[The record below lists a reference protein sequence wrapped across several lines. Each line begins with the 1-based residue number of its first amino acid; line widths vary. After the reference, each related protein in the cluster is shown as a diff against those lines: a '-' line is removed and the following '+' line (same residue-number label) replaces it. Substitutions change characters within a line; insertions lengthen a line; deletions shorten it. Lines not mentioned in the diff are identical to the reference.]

1 VTETLAPSSLLD
13 RADRVFPSGALGTF
27 LLPEAVDFAVARG
40 AGAHVWS
47 SDGTEYIDYVLGSG
61 PMIVGHAHPAVNE
74 AIATQ
79 AKAGTTYYTLNEPA
93 IELGERILDVF
104 PQDSRILFTS
114 SGSEATFYAMRLAR
128 AFTGRERI
136 IKFAGAYHGHQDYA
150 MPAAF
155 ASAAEGPAKPASA
168 GIPAAVAAATSVA
181 EFNDLE
187 SVKAIFEAHPS
198 EVAAVIVEPFQR
210 VMEPIDGFL
219 SRLEELCHANGALL
233 IADEVVTGFRFHYGP
248 AQQVYGFTADL
259 TALGKIIGGGL
270 PVAAVV
276 GRADVMALAD
286 ARKRTAP
293 NYVYASGTLNG
304 YALGAAAGLATLDIL
319 SAPGAYERLNDVGER
334 LRSGLREAA
343 RSRSRQ
349 ATVVGR
355 GPMFHILFDAPP
367 TIRTSADL
375 AKVDRATGV
384 KFGTELIRRGVLV
397 NPQQRSYVSL
407 AHTDEDVEV
416 TTRRFAEAMS
426 ALG

>member
-1 VTETLAPSSLLD
+1 MTETLAPNALLG

-27 LLPEAVDFAVARG
+27 LLPDVVNFSVERG
-40 AGAHVWS
+40 SGSHVWS
-47 SDGTEYIDYVLGSG
+47 SDGIEYIDYVLGSG

-79 AKAGTTYYTLNEPA
+79 ASSGTTFYTLNEPA
-93 IELGERILDVF
+93 IELAERILEVF
-104 PQDSRILFTS
+104 PPDSRILFTS

-128 AFTGRERI
+128 AFTGRERV

-155 ASAAEGPAKPASA
+155 ASPAERPARPASA
-168 GIPAAVAAATSVA
+168 GIPAAVAATTSVA
-181 EFNDLE
+181 EFNDLA
-187 SVKAIFEAHPS
+187 SVEAIFRAHPG

-210 VMEPIDGFL
+210 VMEPIEGFL
-219 SRLEELCHANGALL
+219 PALVELCHANDALL
-233 IADEVVTGFRFHYGP
+233 IADEVVTGFRFHYGM

-259 TALGKIIGGGL
+259 TAMGKIIGGGL
-270 PVAAVV
+270 PMAAVA
-276 GRADVMALAD
+276 GRAGVMALAD
-286 ARKRTAP
+286 ARKRTAE

-319 SAPGAYERLNDVGER
+319 RAPGAYERLNDAGER

-343 RSRSRQ
+343 AGRH
-349 ATVVGR
+349 ATVIGR
-355 GPMFHILFDAPP
+355 GPMFHILFGAPP
-367 TIRTSADL
+367 AIRTSADL
-375 AKVDRATGV
+375 AKVDRPAGV
-384 KFGTELIRRGVLV
+384 RFGTELVRRGILV

-407 AHTDEDVEV
+407 AHTDDDLEQ
-416 TTRRFAEAMS
+416 TIQRFGEAMS